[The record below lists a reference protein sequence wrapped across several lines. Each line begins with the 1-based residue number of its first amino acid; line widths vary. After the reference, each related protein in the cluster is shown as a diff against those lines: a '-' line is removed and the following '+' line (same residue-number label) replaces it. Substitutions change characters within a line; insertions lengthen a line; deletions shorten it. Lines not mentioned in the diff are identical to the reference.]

1 MTKSISLPRL
11 LLVEDSQSTAM
22 VYATYLEHLF
32 DVTVVYTG
40 TDAIDALH
48 RHRFQLAVMDVQ
60 LPDISGLEVLK
71 TLRERDQQLPVVII
85 TAHSTVEVAVDA
97 MRLGAND
104 FLTKPFD
111 KTRLQHTLQQ
121 VLKTV
126 QLSSL
131 VETYEKTFDRSHF
144 YNMVGAS
151 LPMQAVYRIIESAA
165 SSKATVFITG
175 ESGTGK
181 ELCAEALH
189 RESPR
194 SKKPFIAL
202 NCAAIPL
209 ELMESEIFGHIK
221 GAFSG
226 ASQNREGAAQRAHG
240 GTLFLDEIGEM
251 PLSLQSKLL
260 RFIQLGT
267 FQAVGSNQ
275 EVTVD
280 VRFVCATNR
289 DPLTEVRAGRFR
301 EDLFYRLNVIPVHM
315 PPLRE
320 RGQDI
325 LRIANA
331 FLRLFN
337 EDEGKS
343 FQSISRGVEERLMS
357 YRWPGN
363 VRELANVL
371 RNMVVLNQGRQI
383 ETGHLPDFF
392 QQQEKAPAPRAAT
405 IPEVVPAITAATA
418 PVAVEAPVLPLWLEE
433 KRIIE
438 RAINHYHGNIP
449 KAAAMLDISA
459 STIYRKKQ
467 FWAAQDAEQVP
478 G

>member
-1 MTKSISLPRL
+1 MTKSTQLAKL

-22 VYATYLEHLF
+22 VYAAYLDGLF

-40 TDAIDALH
+40 NDAIEALSCH
-48 RHRFQLAVMDVQ
+48 HFDLAVLDVQ

-71 TLRERDQQLPVVII
+71 VLRAQDQALPVVVI
-85 TAHSTVEVAVDA
+85 TAHSTVEVAVEA
-97 MRLGAND
+97 MRLGGND

-111 KTRLQHTLQQ
+111 KTRFQHTLRQ
-121 VLKTV
+121 VMKTV

-131 VETYEKTFDRSHF
+131 VETYEKTFERNHF
-144 YNMVGAS
+144 YSMVGSS

-194 SKKPFIAL
+194 NQKPFIAL
-202 NCAAIPL
+202 NCAAIPM

-226 ASQNREGAAQRAHG
+226 ASQSREGAAQRAHG

-251 PLSLQSKLL
+251 PLALQSKLL

-289 DPLTEVRAGRFR
+289 DPLEEVRAGRFR
-301 EDLFYRLNVIPVHM
+301 EDLFYRLNVIPIHM

-331 FLRLFN
+331 FLQTFN

-343 FQSISRGVEERLMS
+343 FQGISREVNDRLMS
-357 YRWPGN
+357 YQWPGN

-371 RNMVVLNQGRQI
+371 RNMVVPNQGQQI
-383 ETGHLPDFF
+383 ETSHLPDFF
-392 QQQEKAPAPRAAT
+392 QKQENAPALAAVLK
-405 IPEVVPAITAATA
+405 PVVVVADE
-418 PVAVEAPVLPLWLEE
+418 PVAADTPILPLWLEE

-438 RAINHYHGNIP
+438 RAIDHYQGNIP

-467 FWAAQDAEQVP
+467 FWAAQDAKQA
-478 G
+478 GR